1 MRQEIQLALQ
11 KIQNHKPK
19 ITVIG
24 DLILDEYII
33 GYPERISREAPVLIL
48 EHKENYYRLGG
59 AANAAINAA
68 KLGAE
73 VNLIGITGQDLAF
86 ERMNQICTENSINL
100 CSLQLPSKPTT
111 LKTRILATNMA
122 SGLMQNGNSSTQQVL
137 RVDRQDNRPLNQ
149 TENEQLLDLIKQNLK
164 EKNNLILLSDYALG
178 VLNKDLLNELISTES
193 SKRLIIAD
201 PSGDFSRFKGVYLIT
216 PNQPDT
222 EKELK
227 LSENLQSESQEQI
240 KFIQSN
246 LANLL
251 GGKTNFL
258 ITRGSEGMLLI
269 PNSQLEGEPYILPAF
284 NKAEVFDV
292 TGAGDTVSACIS
304 VALAC
309 GIDLNMAV
317 LLSNLAASI
326 VVRKA
331 GAATTSLIEMEKSLA
346 NLANLPK

>member
-1 MRQEIQLALQ
+1 MRAEIELALERI
-11 KIQNHKPK
+11 KKHKPK

-48 EHKENYYRLGG
+48 EYKENYYRLGG

-73 VNLIGITGQDLAF
+73 VNLIGITGNDQAY
-86 ERMNQICTENSINL
+86 ERMSQICEENNINL
-100 CSLQLPSKPTT
+100 CSLKLSNKPTT
-111 LKTRILATNMA
+111 LKTRILATNTA
-122 SGLMQNGNSSTQQVL
+122 SSLLKSGNFSTQQVL
-137 RVDRQDNRPLNQ
+137 RLDHQNTRALTKDENKELLN
-149 TENEQLLDLIKQNLK
+149 LIEANLK
-164 EKNNLILLSDYALG
+164 EKDNLVLLSDYALG
-178 VLNKDLLNELISTES
+178 VLNKDLLADLINSQNS
-193 SKRLIIAD
+193 QRLIVAD
-201 PSGDFSRFKGVYLIT
+201 PSGDFARFKGVYLIT

-227 LSENLQSESQEQI
+227 LTENLQCETDKEI
-240 KFIQSN
+240 EFLKNN
-246 LANLL
+246 LADLL
-251 GGKTNFL
+251 GDKTNFL

-269 PNSQLEGEPYILPAF
+269 NNQPESKPYLLPAF

-309 GIDLNMAV
+309 GIDLQTSV
-317 LLSNLAASI
+317 LLGNLAASI

-331 GAATTSLIEMEKSLA
+331 GAANTNLIEMKEALN
-346 NLANLPK
+346 NLSNL